1 MSPDVP
7 LHTPATPL
15 DPDPPAVEVVREHPG
30 WFLALGLAQV
40 LAGVAALALAPF
52 ATLLTI
58 MLLGGLALAAAV
70 VEALSVFWARNWQ
83 EGLAHVLVA
92 LLYAAFGMVMLA
104 NPAATAATLTLV
116 LAVLLLVTGVIRFA
130 LAVTGRFRGWGW
142 VALGGAVSALL
153 GGLIWADWPENGLWV
168 LGVFVGIDLIVMGW
182 YWVATALVVRGT
194 ELRPA

>member
-30 WFLALGLAQV
+30 WFLVLGLAQV
-40 LAGVAALALAPF
+40 LVGVAALALAPF

-58 MLLGGLALAAAV
+58 MLLGGLALAGAV
-70 VEALSVFWARNWQ
+70 VEAASVFWSRNWQ
-83 EGLAHVLVA
+83 EALAHVLVA
-92 LLYAAFGMVMLA
+92 LLYAAFGTVMLA

-116 LAVLLLVTGVIRFA
+116 LAVLLLVTGAVRFA

-168 LGVFVGIDLIVMGW
+168 LGLFVGIDLIVMGW

-194 ELRPA
+194 PQVSS